1 MGKILADLTDPDAD
15 ADFVSLSE
23 GVLAPDNLAA
33 LAERNRQ
40 HDELVAR
47 ASRAA
52 LKGACKSDRSA
63 YVEAKYHARLDD
75 PAYKPSLYETIHNCV
90 RVSPADAAHLTD
102 VRKRKD
108 PEMHPYS
115 WRRPGVRFVA
125 PRKRVVLNNP

>member
-1 MGKILADLTDPDAD
+1 MPKVLHDDPDP
-15 ADFVSLSE
+15 DFVSFAQYV
-23 GVLAPDNLAA
+23 GAPENVAA
-33 LAERNRQ
+33 LEARKQEM
-40 HDELVAR
+40 ER
-47 ASRAA
+47 ASRSA
-52 LKGACKSDRSA
+52 LRDACKQPRSA

-75 PAYKPSLYETIHNCV
+75 PNHEPSLYERIYDCV

>member
-1 MGKILADLTDPDAD
+1 MARVFHEDDNPDW
-15 ADFVSLSE
+15 VRLSD
-23 GVLAPDNLAA
+23 GVLASDNLAA

-52 LKGACKSDRSA
+52 VKEACKSSRSDA
-63 YVEAKYHARLDD
+63 VERKYERLIDD